1 MTTRLRIVSAGA
13 LALVAAG
20 LIAGCG
26 GSSSTSTTVTA
37 TATHVATT
45 TETVTA
51 TAEATTA
58 ATTTAGGGTIY
69 TEGNTT
75 IDVASGDSVTIQLP
89 INPSTG
95 YTWVPYFPLEYM
107 QLSDEI
113 LKTQS
118 DGAVGVGTHE
128 QWVIAINTAGPAEIS
143 FDLFPPG
150 NGVKSQKTVTFTVN
164 AS

>member
-1 MTTRLRIVSAGA
+1 M
-13 LALVAAG
+13 VA
-20 LIAGCG
+20 CG

-37 TATHVATT
+37 TATEIATT

-58 ATTTAGGGTIY
+58 ATTTASGSTIY
-69 TEGNTT
+69 TEDNTT
-75 IDVASGDSVTIQLP
+75 IDVATGDSVTIQLP

-95 YTWVPYFPLEYM
+95 YTWVASYPMGYVQVSDNILE
-107 QLSDEI
+107 
-113 LKTQS
+113 TQS

-128 QWVIAINTAGPAEIS
+128 QWVFSADTPGTATVN

-150 NGVKSQKTVTFTVN
+150 SNAKSEQTVTFTVN